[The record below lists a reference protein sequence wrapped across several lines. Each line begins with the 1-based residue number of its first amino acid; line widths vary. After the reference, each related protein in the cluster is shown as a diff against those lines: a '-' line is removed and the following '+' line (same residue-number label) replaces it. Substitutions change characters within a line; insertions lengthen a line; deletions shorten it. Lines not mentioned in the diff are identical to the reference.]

1 MTNTW
6 TTQELG
12 QLSETLQLRVATA
25 RRDGSM
31 RAPVIVWMVRV
42 GDEVYTRS
50 VNGPDAAWF
59 RGTRVRHEGHVQAGA
74 VDADVT
80 FVDVGS
86 DDGIHADIDAAYR
99 AKYHQ
104 YRSPV
109 EHITSS
115 LARSTTLKL
124 IPRQHL
130 RGEAS

>member
-12 QLSETLQLRVATA
+12 QLGETLELRVATA

-31 RAPVIVWMVRV
+31 RASVIVWMVRV

-50 VNGPDAAWF
+50 VSGPDAAWF
-59 RGTRVRHEGHVQAGA
+59 RGYVTKAMFKRAPSSRRHLCPSAA
-74 VDADVT
+74 MTA
-80 FVDVGS
+80 S
-86 DDGIHADIDAAYR
+86 RRIDAAYR

-109 EHITSS
+109 EYITSS